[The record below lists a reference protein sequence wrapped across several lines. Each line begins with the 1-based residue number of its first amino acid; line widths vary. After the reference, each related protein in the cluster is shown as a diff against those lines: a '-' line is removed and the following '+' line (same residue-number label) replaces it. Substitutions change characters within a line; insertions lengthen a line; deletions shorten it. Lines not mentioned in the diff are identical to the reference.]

1 MRKSASN
8 FPVSLFIIMRVAFQ
22 PHHAN
27 STHLVR
33 GLFFKMAFIKPSLA
47 SPIFHQS
54 HYFRTFSSTLYSFR
68 KVKAVQTMMLFIPW
82 RSEVLP
88 NTASTA
94 ASAEASFLVQPDYVV
109 RFEFSTKM
117 QPEY

>member
-1 MRKSASN
+1 
-8 FPVSLFIIMRVAFQ
+8 MRVAFQ